1 MTDLQRRA
9 LLGLVLGLVGIIGTL
24 SHWPG
29 LVIMVVGVL
38 VALLLISLTKP
49 RPERPL

>member
-1 MTDLQRRA
+1 MTDIQRGA

-24 SHWPG
+24 SHWPTS
-29 LVIMVVGVL
+29 VSMVVGVL
-38 VALLLISLTKP
+38 VALLVGGLMKQ